1 MYNVIIVHDDTRDKN
16 YYYSYVEESGNIEC
30 EDLPSYQDTNKARA
44 CYWNTENA
52 TWVYDADKYAEIV
65 KIQATEKAAAEQIR
79 LEAKSVPSNAE
90 LAEAIIEIA
99 SSISDMIDAIAEL
112 GAMVS
117 VKEGG
122 EA

>member
-30 EDLPSYQDTNKARA
+30 EDLPPYQDTNKARA

-52 TWVYDADKYAEIV
+52 AWVYDADKYVEIV
-65 KIQATEKAAAEQIR
+65 KIQAAEKSASEQIR
-79 LEAKSVPSNAE
+79 LEAKAVPSNAE
-90 LAEAIIEIA
+90 LSEAILEIA